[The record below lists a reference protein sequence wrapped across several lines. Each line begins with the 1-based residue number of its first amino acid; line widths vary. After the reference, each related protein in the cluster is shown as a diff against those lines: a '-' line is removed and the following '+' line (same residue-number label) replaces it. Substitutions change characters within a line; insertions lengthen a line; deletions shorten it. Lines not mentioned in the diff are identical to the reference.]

1 MIVDKNILQSDKER
15 LNVHMIII
23 PICKRSP
30 KRSSFYS
37 FMIHIDTYTINGKE
51 MHAMKYI
58 NIMYG
63 RILI

>member
-30 KRSSFYS
+30 KRSSVQYS
-37 FMIHIDTYTINGKE
+37 FMIHINTYNRINGKE
-51 MHAMKYI
+51 MHAMK
-58 NIMYG
+58 
-63 RILI
+63 